1 VEACLVL
8 ARDPT
13 LVRPSGRGPSGL
25 VRRTLFRALWPQLA
39 DQRRRDDAILD
50 GLTDVERALGELEK
64 RVAALA
70 DEQAEPVRRV
80 S

>member
-1 VEACLVL
+1 
-8 ARDPT
+8 
-13 LVRPSGRGPSGL
+13 
-25 VRRTLFRALWPQLA
+25 LWPQLA

-70 DEQAEPVRRV
+70 DEQAEPIRRV